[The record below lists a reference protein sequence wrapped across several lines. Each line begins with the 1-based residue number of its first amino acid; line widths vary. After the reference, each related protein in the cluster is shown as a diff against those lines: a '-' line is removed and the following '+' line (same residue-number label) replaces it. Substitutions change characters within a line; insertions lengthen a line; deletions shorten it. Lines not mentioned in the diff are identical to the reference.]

1 MKSLAGS
8 VTKYFTR
15 SGERL
20 WRYRFDA
27 ETPDGSRQQIGKA
40 GFANRGEAMDA
51 LQVAVKEYEQTKTL
65 PVAPPPVKETV
76 ADWVRT

>member
-1 MKSLAGS
+1 MKSRAGS

-40 GFANRGEAMDA
+40 GFVNRGAATDA
-51 LQVAVKEYEQTKTL
+51 FKWQ
-65 PVAPPPVKETV
+65 
-76 ADWVRT
+76 